1 MWEYILHYLKGKN
14 EVNYFKDKVSLQ
26 PKLEE
31 LHPNY
36 YVSTP
41 KSDKCPSPAKAEI
54 Q

>member
-1 MWEYILHYLKGKN
+1 MWEHTLHYLKGKN

-36 YVSTP
+36 YVSTLE
-41 KSDKCPSPAKAEI
+41 SDMCPGPAKAEI